1 MLKNTAIWL
10 CGAVLVAAS
19 ASVSAQSFK
28 VLRNFSGSTAPFAFG
43 RLLCCGDTLY
53 VATAGGGTSGWG
65 SVFRINTDGSGYRVL
80 KNFSA
85 PVTDPSGVLTN
96 SDGAQPMA
104 GLVTD
109 GHTLYG
115 TTYEGGAFGKGTV
128 FSLQTDGTG
137 FTVLKH
143 FSGSDGKTPYAELTI
158 ADNVLYGTT
167 AGGGVS
173 NKGAVFRLNT
183 DGSDFT
189 VLKSFTTNDGVLL
202 LDGLALSDGTLYG
215 TTYYGGSAN
224 AGTVF
229 SMSTEGT
236 GFTRL
241 KEFTGADGAQPRFT
255 LVLSGNSLYGTTE
268 GSGDLSN
275 SLVYRLSTDGTEYT
289 ILKTF
294 PTPDPVTGTNSDGYY
309 VRTGLAI
316 SGHTLYGTTR
326 WGGYYDSGVV
336 FAVNTDGSGFS
347 VLKHFSALTGGGPY
361 VNSDGAAPLPSLIL
375 SGGAL
380 YGTTESGG
388 GAGQGT
394 LFSLTI
400 APRIQVND
408 GSFGVRN
415 NCFGFNVTGY
425 SNQVVV
431 AETCTNLANPLWLA
445 LQTNTLGA
453 GPWYFSDPAWANYPR
468 RCYRIRMQ

>member
-1 MLKNTAIWL
+1 MGFRFKSSFAGSVIFQMAAFVKSESAGAMAMRDLPRLKGISRGGPAGWSNSVLTFTVETSGFLSKTARP
-10 CGAVLVAAS
+10 AS
-19 ASVSAQSFK
+19 SFRNASE
-28 VLRNFSGSTAPFAFG
+28 SGSRSAWYTP
-43 RLLCCGDTLY
+43 
-53 VATAGGGTSGWG
+53 SGH
-65 SVFRINTDGSGYRVL
+65 
-80 KNFSA
+80 FSA

-275 SLVYRLSTDGTEYT
+275 
-289 ILKTF
+289 
-294 PTPDPVTGTNSDGYY
+294 
-309 VRTGLAI
+309 
-316 SGHTLYGTTR
+316 
-326 WGGYYDSGVV
+326 
-336 FAVNTDGSGFS
+336 
-347 VLKHFSALTGGGPY
+347 
-361 VNSDGAAPLPSLIL
+361 
-375 SGGAL
+375 
-380 YGTTESGG
+380 
-388 GAGQGT
+388 
-394 LFSLTI
+394 
-400 APRIQVND
+400 APR
-408 GSFGVRN
+408 
-415 NCFGFNVTGY
+415 
-425 SNQVVV
+425 
-431 AETCTNLANPLWLA
+431 
-445 LQTNTLGA
+445 
-453 GPWYFSDPAWANYPR
+453 
-468 RCYRIRMQ
+468 